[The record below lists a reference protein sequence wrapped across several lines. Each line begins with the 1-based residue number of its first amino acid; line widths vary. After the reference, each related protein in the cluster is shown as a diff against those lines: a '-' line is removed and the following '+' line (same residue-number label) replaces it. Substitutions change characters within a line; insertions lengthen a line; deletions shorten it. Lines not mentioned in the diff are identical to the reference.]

1 MKRIRLIRS
10 NEITRGNQREVE
22 VGKEKNALDQ
32 VRVRF
37 SHFRLFVYLCTIPHF
52 RYFYLLRS
60 VVRGFSKKIRQNWNF
75 RREARAQRGRDNKR
89 QKKLILSTNYG
100 IILTS
105 VIQRYNKEYV
115 RRNRLS
121 PARSDGCQSAFSVG
135 DPASIVVCGC
145 FRVMHREKQWCY
157 VDWSERYALR
167 TLV

>member
-1 MKRIRLIRS
+1 MGTMLFNFETALLLQVMQVLIRQFAYYNLDPGWSKTCLVWHERVCNEMKRIRLIRS
-10 NEITRGNQREVE
+10 NEIRRGNQREVE

-105 VIQRYNKEYV
+105 VIQRYNKE
-115 RRNRLS
+115 
-121 PARSDGCQSAFSVG
+121 
-135 DPASIVVCGC
+135 
-145 FRVMHREKQWCY
+145 
-157 VDWSERYALR
+157 
-167 TLV
+167 